1 MVEHQS
7 HHAHTNDPVH
17 DPDVH
22 WWQPLYSYADLH
34 RHGGSARTLV
44 LSLLAYP
51 FLVPVMLYKSLRHA
65 ATHDPHGRDDLIH
78 VLTVAPMRF
87 AIDIAHLNRDLVVL
101 STTTMPPWRV
111 GLWSPRAS
119 AVIEAE
125 AGAFRRWG
133 LERGMQLE
141 IRE

>member
-1 MVEHQS
+1 MTQQS
-7 HHAHTNDPVH
+7 GAIISVRRCRRPYAVGADYASTMPWLVH
-17 DPDVH
+17 EG
-22 WWQPLYSYADLH
+22 
-34 RHGGSARTLV
+34 RV
-44 LSLLAYP
+44 LSSLEIAEARRDRRVGLL
-51 FLVPVMLYKSLRHA
+51 
-65 ATHDPHGRDDLIH
+65 GRDGIEGAMLLRPARSVH
-78 VLTVAPMRF
+78 TMKMRF